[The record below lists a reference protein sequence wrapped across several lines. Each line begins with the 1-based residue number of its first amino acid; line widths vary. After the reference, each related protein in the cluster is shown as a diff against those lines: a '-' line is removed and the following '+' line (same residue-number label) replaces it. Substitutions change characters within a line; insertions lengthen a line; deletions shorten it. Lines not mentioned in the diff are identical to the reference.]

1 MKNCIPPPHFV
12 LLFLFSPPLLLL
24 FCFRS
29 SFSRHHYLSH
39 LSLVMLCLFNN
50 NPRSRNATTAAAS
63 SRRPGDEEAR
73 AHKSVYFVS
82 ILLLLLRRILRNLSK
97 QVFLEIPFKVSS
109 HCNRQSVVGHDWHG
123 YFWGQVN
130 SGPYWQQQQLLWWAP
145 VECLSGDNLYIVLSL
160 SHQFIVRQVR
170 DRVLQLW
177 PGRSARLI
185 GVQMSGS
192 TSRAWLKAIRT
203 VSYSYGVLRDLRQ
216 R

>member
-1 MKNCIPPPHFV
+1 MERVKSGRIKNLLPYLLGTLIITRGARKQCFLKPKHRPPNLVLQGEKFYSSSSFCSSFLIP
-12 LLFLFSPPLLLL
+12 PPLLLL

-39 LSLVMLCLFNN
+39 LSLVMHCLFNN
-50 NPRSRNATTAAAS
+50 NPQCRNATTAAAS

-73 AHKSVYFVS
+73 AHNSVYFVS

-130 SGPYWQQQQLLWWAP
+130 SGPYWQQQQLL
-145 VECLSGDNLYIVLSL
+145 
-160 SHQFIVRQVR
+160 
-170 DRVLQLW
+170 
-177 PGRSARLI
+177 
-185 GVQMSGS
+185 
-192 TSRAWLKAIRT
+192 
-203 VSYSYGVLRDLRQ
+203 
-216 R
+216 